1 VSDLATID
9 SQFINFIDNSVT
21 NTETLLNDD
30 SISSTESTDIELP
43 DVIRMCNLDNN
54 TDKVSSVYLFHSVMY
69 YVFKNLFKVS
79 IESVTL
85 LM

>member
-43 DVIRMCNLDNN
+43 DVIHMCNLDN
-54 TDKVSSVYLFHSVMY
+54 TDKVSSVNLFNSVMY
-69 YVFKNLFKVS
+69 YVFKNLFKDS
-79 IESVTL
+79 TSS
-85 LM
+85 

>member
-43 DVIRMCNLDNN
+43 DVIRMCNLDN
-54 TDKVSSVYLFHSVMY
+54 TDKVSSV
-69 YVFKNLFKVS
+69 N
-79 IESVTL
+79 I
-85 LM
+85 